1 MKRQKK
7 RNPGPTKVGIKTV
20 LSTLYDADNPLDK
33 AAEEMFLVG
42 NAMFTTAI
50 QYIVVRSLFSDPAT
64 LAKKLVKED
73 PSAKAFK
80 NHPSVKGLRDYLHA
94 ECVEKPMTTS
104 RPRTSLMKQLE
115 DSSDDEDQPTHSRT
129 SSSKRPRIEDSPDEE
144 NIVDKPVTKAKKN
157 KKQKKTK

>member
-7 RNPGPTKVGIKTV
+7 GNPGPTKVGIKTV

-50 QYIVVRSLFSDPAT
+50 QYIVARSLFSDPAT

-80 NHPSVKGLRDYLHA
+80 NRPSVKGLRDYLHA
-94 ECVEKPMTTS
+94 ECVKKPMTTS

-144 NIVDKPVTKAKKN
+144 NVVDKPVTKAKKN